1 MESIRDLL
9 IDEMRDLYDAEKQLV
24 KALPKVVKA
33 SSNLE
38 LSEAL
43 DKHLDQ
49 TRGHV
54 QRLERAFELLG
65 EKPRSKPCAAMQG
78 LISEAGQ
85 VTEEEM
91 AEPLTDSAIIC
102 AAQKVEHYEIAGY
115 GTLHAW
121 AKSLGLDEVAELLE
135 ETLQEEKA
143 ANDILTDVAAEILES
158 AASAENS
165 REEDDQ
171 ETVGMAAAPRTGTSG
186 KTGNGSRRSASPKN
200 GAR

>member
-33 SSNLE
+33 SSNSE
-38 LSEAL
+38 LSEAFE
-43 DKHLDQ
+43 KHLDQ

-65 EKPRSKPCAAMQG
+65 EKPKSKPCAAMQG
-78 LISEAGQ
+78 LIAEAGQ
-85 VTEEEM
+85 ITEKEM
-91 AEPLTDSAIIC
+91 SEPLTDSAIIC

-115 GTLHAW
+115 GTLSAW
-121 AKSLGLDEVAELLE
+121 AKALGLNEVAELLD

-143 ANDILTDVAAEILES
+143 ANDGLTDVAAEILES
-158 AASAENS
+158 AASAEID
-165 REEDDQ
+165 REE

-186 KTGNGSRRSASPKN
+186 KTGNGSRRSAPPKQ
-200 GAR
+200 GGR